1 MRLKTITMTS
11 AAKGNDP
18 RAIANLLLD
27 LADEVGLAIGHV
39 KLQKLLYFA
48 HGMHLIETGE
58 PLVSGNFEAW
68 QYGPVHPAVYRAFK
82 GAGSK
87 RIEFRGEREDVLSGL
102 VEVVP
107 ASTDQSAQQA
117 LRRVLM
123 TLGKMRDF
131 DLVELSHAPGA
142 PWRLVVD
149 EMEGGLALGAR
160 IGDDTIRANFAR
172 HKIAVRTGAAS
183 AGSTT
188 ATLREAADVVEKPFT
203 STDRAR
209 KSLS

>member
-1 MRLKTITMTS
+1 MTS
-11 AAKGNDP
+11 QAKGNDP

-27 LADEVGLAIGHV
+27 LADEVGIPIGHV
-39 KLQKLLYFA
+39 KLQKLMYFA
-48 HGMHLIETGE
+48 HGMHLLETGE

-82 GAGSK
+82 SAGAK
-87 RIEFRGEREDVLSGL
+87 RIDFRGEREDIISGR
-102 VEVVP
+102 VEMVP
-107 ASTDQSAQQA
+107 AATDPFARHA
-117 LRRVLM
+117 VTRVLM

-131 DLVELSHAPGA
+131 DLVELSHAPGG

-160 IGDDTIRANFAR
+160 IGDDAIRASFAR

-183 AGSTT
+183 PGSMT

-203 STDRAR
+203 ATDRAR
-209 KSLS
+209 KSFS

>member
-1 MRLKTITMTS
+1 MTS
-11 AAKGNDP
+11 HAKGNDP

-27 LADEVGLAIGHV
+27 LAEEIGRPIGHV
-39 KLQKLLYFA
+39 KLQKLMYFA
-48 HGMHLIETGE
+48 HGMHLLETGE

-87 RIEFRGEREDVLSGL
+87 PIDFRGQREDILSGT

-107 ASTDQSAQQA
+107 ATTDPFARHA
-117 LRRVLM
+117 LMRVLM
-123 TLGKMRDF
+123 SLGKMRDF
-131 DLVELSHAPGA
+131 DLVELSHAPGG
-142 PWRLVVD
+142 PWRIVVD

-160 IGDDTIRANFAR
+160 IGDDAIRANFAR
-172 HKIAVRTGAAS
+172 HKIAVRTGAVS
-183 AGSTT
+183 VGPTT
-188 ATLREAADVVEKPFT
+188 ATLREAADVVERPFT
-203 STDRAR
+203 STDRTR

>member
-1 MRLKTITMTS
+1 MTN
-11 AAKGNDP
+11 ARGNDP

-27 LADEVGLAIGHV
+27 LADEFGMAIGHV
-39 KLQKLLYFA
+39 KLQKLMYFA
-48 HGMHLIETGE
+48 HGMHLLETGE

-82 GAGSK
+82 GAGAK
-87 RIEFRGEREDVLSGL
+87 RIDFRGEREDVLSGC

-107 ASTDQSAQQA
+107 SATDPLARHA
-117 LRRVLM
+117 LMRVLM

-149 EMEGGLALGAR
+149 DMEGGLALGAR

-183 AGSTT
+183 AGSTA
-188 ATLREAADVVEKPFT
+188 ATLREAADVVEKPFASANRT
-203 STDRAR
+203 R